1 MEQKK
6 ILLRSFLDKLYLYA
20 VYIAAFA
27 LLMILL
33 IIVYNM
39 VARWTGNTAVGATA
53 YAGYAMATSAFFAMA
68 YTLNQD
74 GHIRVKMLLSKLGKY
89 RKWGERWCYGMGS
102 LISIYYFYYAARGAH
117 FSYILNDI
125 SQQDDAWPIWIP
137 QMAMVIGTLIL
148 AIAFL
153 DRLYQVIFFVYYELE
168 KKWEVKDEKAIEDIT
183 SSTENHKERIEN

>member
-153 DRLYQVIFFVYYELE
+153 DRLYQVIFFDYDELE
-168 KKWEVKDEKAIEDIT
+168 KKWEAKDEKAIEDIT

>member
-6 ILLRSFLDKLYLYA
+6 FLLRSFLDKLYLGA
-20 VYIAAFA
+20 AYITAFG

-39 VARWTGNTAVGATA
+39 VARWTGGTAMGATA
-53 YAGYAMATSAFFAMA
+53 YAGYAMAPTDLLAMA

-102 LISIYYFYYAARGAH
+102 LLSIYYFYFAARGAH

-125 SQQDDAWPIWIP
+125 SQQDDAWPMWIP
-137 QMAMVIGTLIL
+137 QLTMVFGTLIL
-148 AIAFL
+148 AIAFV
-153 DRLYQVIFFVYYELE
+153 DRFYQVVFFDFDELE
-168 KKWEVKDEKAIEDIT
+168 VKWEVKDEKAIEDIT
-183 SSTENHKERIEN
+183 STQDYHQGEK